1 MAKIFPFKGVRPTK
15 DKVHLV
21 VSRSVETYSK
31 TEINAKMISN
41 PYSFLHIIKEV
52 PNVAKQ
58 KNSNKEQLVQIK
70 KKYKHFLKEN
80 IFKID
85 EKECYYLYEQVKDG
99 ISYTG
104 IIGIISIDDY
114 LEGNVKIHEQTIT
127 ERETKLMEYLEI
139 CNFNAEPVCFLFPD
153 NVGID
158 SIIKE
163 TRKQNPEY
171 FFTTADKVTHILW
184 LIQEE
189 SALENLKDHFQ
200 SIPSVY
206 IADGHHRSASS
217 ALLGQ
222 FRRKQ
227 KPNFSGD
234 EGFNYYMGIFFPES
248 SLRIFDFN
256 RVVKDLNNMT
266 ADTLLNKLKS
276 NFEVTPMS
284 QENFSPAAIHEMS
297 MYLEGRFY
305 RLKALKHLYT
315 NVGITDGLDAHI
327 LTKHILQPLFEI
339 TDLKTDK
346 RVSFIPGIKGSVA
359 LKNAVD
365 SGKFA
370 VAFGLYPVAMKQLK
384 EIADT
389 GNIMPPKTTWV
400 EPQLRSGLVIY
411 DMELKGN

>member
-1 MAKIFPFKGVRPTK
+1 MAKIFPFKGVRPAK

-31 TEINAKMISN
+31 TEISAKMISN
-41 PYSFLHIIKEV
+41 PYSFLHIIKEI
-52 PNVAKQ
+52 PNVSKQ
-58 KNSNKEQLVQIK
+58 RNNSKEQLIQIK
-70 KKYKHFLKEN
+70 KKYKQFLKEN
-80 IFKID
+80 IFQVD
-85 EKECYYLYEQVKDG
+85 EQESYYLYEQVKDG

-114 LEGNVKIHEQTIT
+114 LEGNVKIHEQTLT

-139 CNFNAEPVCFLFPD
+139 CDFNAEPVCFLFPD
-153 NVGID
+153 NAGID
-158 SIIKE
+158 TIISE
-163 TRKQNPEY
+163 TRKQHPEY

-184 LIQEE
+184 LIQEKT
-189 SALENLKDHFQ
+189 ALENLKNHFQ

-222 FRRKQ
+222 YHRKQ
-227 KPNFSGD
+227 KPDFSGK
-234 EGFNYYMGIFFPES
+234 EGFNFYMGIFFPES

-256 RVVKDLNNMT
+256 RVVRDLNHMS
-266 ADTLLNKLKS
+266 AEMLLDKLK
-276 NFEVTPMS
+276 NHFEVTPIS
-284 QENFSPAAIHEMS
+284 QETFAPTAIHEMS

-315 NVGITDGLDAHI
+315 NVGITDSIDAHI
-327 LTKHILQPLFEI
+327 LTKHILQPLFGI

-346 RVSFIPGIKGSVA
+346 RVSFIPGIKGSIA

-370 VAFGLYPVAMKQLK
+370 VAFGLYPVAMRQLK

-400 EPQLRSGLVIY
+400 EPKLRSGMVIY

>member
-1 MAKIFPFKGVRPTK
+1 MAKIFPFKGVRPAK

-31 TEINAKMISN
+31 AEISAKMISN
-41 PYSFLHIIKEV
+41 PYSFLHIIKEI
-52 PNVAKQ
+52 PNVSKQ
-58 KNSNKEQLVQIK
+58 RNNSKEQLILIK
-70 KKYKHFLKEN
+70 NKYKQFLKEN
-80 IFKID
+80 IFQVD
-85 EKECYYLYEQVKDG
+85 EQESYYLYEQIKEG

-114 LEGNVKIHEQTIT
+114 LEGNVKIHEQTLT

-139 CNFNAEPVCFLFPD
+139 CDFNAEPVCFLFPD
-153 NVGID
+153 NAGID
-158 SIIKE
+158 TIISE
-163 TRKQNPEY
+163 TRKQAPEY
-171 FFTTADKVTHILW
+171 FFTTADKVTHYLW
-184 LIQEE
+184 LIQEKT
-189 SALENLKDHFQ
+189 ALENLKNHFQ

-222 FRRKQ
+222 YRRKH
-227 KPNFSGD
+227 KPDFSGE
-234 EGFNYYMGIFFPES
+234 EGFNFYMGIFFPES
-248 SLRIFDFN
+248 SLRIYDFN
-256 RVVKDLNNMT
+256 RVVRDLNHMS
-266 ADTLLNKLKS
+266 AETLLDKLKS
-276 NFEVTPMS
+276 HFEVTPIA
-284 QENFSPAAIHEMS
+284 QDTFAPAAIHEMS
-297 MYLEGRFY
+297 MYVEGRFY

-327 LTKHILQPLFEI
+327 LTKHILQPLLGI

-346 RVSFIPGIKGSVA
+346 RVSFIPGIKGSIA

-400 EPQLRSGLVIY
+400 EPKLRSGLVIY